1 VGSHTRRAY
10 GIKPG
15 DAFHLLDLDGILIL
29 TPIAP
34 VVPKLARE
42 IERMRQDAG
51 LTTEKLLA
59 DLREQREQYYTERYG
74 DAEDS

>member
-1 VGSHTRRAY
+1 LNRKNQTYKV
-10 GIKPG
+10 
-15 DAFHLLDLDGILIL
+15 L

-42 IERMRQDAG
+42 IERMRQDAE
-51 LTTEKLLA
+51 LTTEELLA
-59 DLREQREQYYTERYG
+59 GLREQRDQYYTERYG